1 MGDEAV
7 NGCLAALKF
16 VAHWFVASKVVKILF
31 NTLFNEDSGNVIFN
45 CNGIVIL
52 DIDFNNINLDN
63 TNYAKDDPDPIIVVK
78 LLGWHIKFEKC
89 KALKKRSVKN

>member
-1 MGDEAV
+1 MSYLIVME
-7 NGCLAALKF
+7 L
-16 VAHWFVASKVVKILF
+16 LF
-31 NTLFNEDSGNVIFN
+31 L
-45 CNGIVIL
+45 
-52 DIDFNNINLDN
+52 IDFNNINLDN

>member
-1 MGDEAV
+1 MGDKAV

-16 VAHWFVASKVVKILF
+16 VTHWFVASKVVKILF

>member
-1 MGDEAV
+1 MGDEAA

-16 VAHWFVASKVVKILF
+16 VAHWFVASKAVKILF